1 MTGKDVLP
9 EKDLLEKAATMKR
22 FKYSPLG
29 KALKAQTEIAKK
41 QYQKL
46 DDTFGFNKVIKK
58 VEQTFKNY
66 NKLSQI

>member
-29 KALKAQTEIAKK
+29 KTLKAQTEIAKK

-66 NKLSQI
+66 NKLNQI